1 MNIGY
6 INSDSL
12 VFLTGNYQLAV
23 DAIVRSDAQDFI
35 YGVLMK
41 SMHASYDSHSFVHE
55 VTRVTCHSSAVG
67 SHSFA
72 HMAYLL
78 HLYGLKT
85 LLNSD
90 SHPSA
95 RLLRRVQRFGGLE
108 VV

>member
-23 DAIVRSDAQDFI
+23 DATVRSDAQDFI

-41 SMHASYDSHSFVHE
+41 SMRASYDSHSFVHE
-55 VTRVTCHSSAVG
+55 VTRVTCHSCAAG

-72 HMAYLL
+72 HIRSFV
-78 HLYGLKT
+78 HL
-85 LLNSD
+85 NN
-90 SHPSA
+90 
-95 RLLRRVQRFGGLE
+95 RVC
-108 VV
+108 